1 MNMDQKNWTKKFS
14 PGQCCVSSPCNTD
27 CFNTISALGIGVVL
41 LIFLTVEY
49 AALGKAGEELTLRL
63 RDRAFRS
70 MIDQES
76 SQKISEIFDF
86 IFEI

>member
-1 MNMDQKNWTKKFS
+1 M
-14 PGQCCVSSPCNTD
+14 
-27 CFNTISALGIGVVL
+27 L
-41 LIFLTVEY
+41 FLTVEY

-76 SQKISEIFDF
+76 SPWFTAVKI
-86 IFEI
+86 